1 MLQRHNSDIDMMK
14 DLASFMESKAS
25 RLVDEFVI
33 WRELRS
39 QREVPQEGRQIGGS
53 EEAIVRGVVNSFR
66 DVIDTIKIKDYP
78 PQTVKSIFTS
88 IFSGIQNLLPNGGNL
103 FQPSTTSTTTSD
115 PISLPEDISTQAGQ
129 RTVTNVSQLLL
140 CRDCHTSPSGRT
152 SATCC
157 GTPTT
162 GRSAGRRG
170 AWPVPPP

>member
-33 WRELRS
+33 WRELRI

-78 PQTVKSIFTS
+78 PQTVKSIYKSNT
-88 IFSGIQNLLPNGGNL
+88 
-103 FQPSTTSTTTSD
+103 
-115 PISLPEDISTQAGQ
+115 GQ
-129 RTVTNVSQLLL
+129 YWLRFI
-140 CRDCHTSPSGRT
+140 
-152 SATCC
+152 
-157 GTPTT
+157 
-162 GRSAGRRG
+162 
-170 AWPVPPP
+170 